1 MIFNFAVK
9 ILTDVNFI
17 MVENTFTYLLTYLLT
32 EHIFAVRYRYNKKFV
47 IKKQQ
52 ISLIFWH
59 SLPIL
64 ISLHEYFAGKIK
76 VKKAKVELNCDLC
89 VVNNFYTHLATKHA
103 S

>member
-1 MIFNFAVK
+1 MF
-9 ILTDVNFI
+9 
-17 MVENTFTYLLTYLLT
+17 
-32 EHIFAVRYRYNKKFV
+32 FV
-47 IKKQQ
+47 LKKQQ